1 MIELRARK
9 TLMNALRC
17 RLAALAS
24 LSVAVYTFAPHSLHA
39 ADALTW
45 QQKENFLMKGKITH
59 VAEAK
64 KGVTGTL
71 RVTLRDGTLTHD
83 ASMQAIDEYKQ
94 FYLNEVGFKDTYK
107 FDIAGWKLARLLG
120 LDDRVPPS
128 VKRTYKGKTA
138 SFTWWVDDLQ
148 MDEEDRRAKNLQA
161 PNADAWQKE
170 YNIMQVFDQLIYNM
184 DLNQTNI
191 LIDQSWHIWMIDH
204 SRAFRVHKT
213 LKDPSVLK
221 GIDRETLS
229 KMKMLDEATLSKEFG
244 RDVTKDE
251 IRGLLARRDLIV
263 KLFENK
269 GPSVLFDRPARN

>member
-1 MIELRARK
+1 MD
-9 TLMNALRC
+9 THC
-17 RLAALAS
+17 RRPAAAAS
-24 LSVAVYTFAPHSLHA
+24 LLVAAVTFAPHALHA

-45 QQKENFLMKGKITH
+45 QQKELFLTKAKITH

-71 RVTLRDGTLTHD
+71 RVTLSDGTLTHD
-83 ASMQAIDEYKQ
+83 ASVQSIDEYKQ
-94 FYLNEVGFKDTYK
+94 LFLGEVGFKDSYK
-107 FDIAGWKLARLLG
+107 FDIAGWKLARLLA

-128 VKRTYKGKTA
+128 VKRTYDGKTA
-138 SFTWWVDDLQ
+138 SFTWWIDDIQ

-161 PNADAWQKE
+161 PDQEAWQRD

-191 LIDQSWHIWMIDH
+191 LIDKGWHIWMIDH

-221 GIDRETLS
+221 GIDRETLA
-229 KMKMLDEATLSKEFG
+229 KMKTLDEATLTKEFA

-251 IRGLLARRDLIV
+251 IHGLLARRDVIV
-263 KLFENK
+263 KFFDDK
-269 GPSVLFDRPARN
+269 GPSVQYERPPRN